1 MHTVIHEAISAHN
14 LPLTILLGLVA
25 VYWLVSLA
33 GVMDF
38 DALDGVL
45 GLDSDGADVDVDVD
59 VDSADDMA
67 HDHQGSGNL
76 LHTTI
81 KVLGATDAP
90 IMFVLTLYS
99 LTLWAG
105 NLLGNIYFNATDSG
119 SRATVIFLAALAG
132 SFVVTRLTIRPL
144 RPLMRLLRDTEKREP
159 LIGMS
164 GSVRSLSVTRESGQV
179 EVVRDGAPILLH
191 ARIGEEGNDL
201 PRGTE
206 VLIVMKDED
215 SEVYIVRPL
224 SDSPPH

>member
-1 MHTVIHEAISAHN
+1 MHTVIQEAISAHN

-25 VYWLVSLA
+25 VYWLISLA

-59 VDSADDMA
+59 SADDMA
-67 HDHQGSGNL
+67 HDHQGSENF

-105 NLLGNIYFNATDSG
+105 NLLGNIYFNAADSG
-119 SRATVIFLAALAG
+119 SRATVIFLAALAT

-164 GSVRSLSVTRESGQV
+164 GSVRSLSVTLESGQV

-191 ARIGEEGNDL
+191 ARIGEEGNAL

-206 VLIVMKDED
+206 VLIVMKDEE